1 MKNMKK
7 VLAFLLATVMM
18 LAMVIPTMAAEDKT
32 ITINGLEAGDNVKY
46 YKVVEW
52 AADGSGWVF
61 LEPFKTDLTADQQK
75 EIIGYVDATTTPPTK
90 HEGKITDTTAA
101 IMGSATLGAALNGAG
116 DTVAEG
122 ATSWSAGNL
131 APGLYM
137 ALITGAPADKE
148 DGEASS
154 PMHVY
159 NPVFLAVQSDDT
171 GSEVTL
177 PLNYPEEGTAKK
189 TDVSV
194 DKKAKNS
201 AGNWVEATSENVG
214 DVIDFK
220 VETTVPAYLE
230 SWTNPEF
237 KVGDSLSSGL
247 TFAVGE
253 NDALTTLTVKAG
265 KGENEKT
272 LVEGTDYT
280 VTKKTATEWEIS
292 FSKAYL
298 QGRTAA
304 ELVTIT
310 YQAKITSDAA
320 TVNPELNT
328 VKITYSND
336 PTDSSK
342 HGEKEDKTTHY
353 TFSID
358 ADLFGGE
365 NYESSEIIKVGV
377 DAAGNIITTES
388 HTYDNGETHMPLAGA
403 EFKLYK
409 ADGTTPYTNEN
420 ITADTVFVTNEEG
433 KLKVKGG
440 SKTGIHGLEEG
451 TYVLKEVKPPEG
463 YMLMTENVTF
473 VITAEYETVPATE
486 TCNAYQQLKGYTV
499 KVNNEVTSTY
509 TMDNGT
515 VTKVKLDDDGHAGD
529 HTFEIKNTQ
538 GQGLPSTGGIG
549 TTLFYIIGSILVLGA
564 GILLVVRRR
573 MSIQ

>member
-1 MKNMKK
+1 MKK

-18 LAMVIPTMAAEDKT
+18 LAMVVPTMAAAEQKT
-32 ITINGLEAGDNVKY
+32 ITVNGLEAGDTVKY

-52 AADGSGWVF
+52 AADGTGWKFVA
-61 LEPFKTDLTADQQK
+61 PFDTALTADEKK
-75 EIIGYVDATTTPPTK
+75 EILGYVDATTTPPTK
-90 HEGKITDTTAA
+90 VAGKITDATAA
-101 IMGSATLGAALNGAG
+101 KMGGAEGLGTPLNGANG
-116 DTVAEG
+116 ETVADE
-122 ATSWSAGNL
+122 ATSWSATNL

-137 ALITGAPADKE
+137 ALITGAAPTAAD
-148 DGEASS
+148 GTTAS

-159 NPVFLAVQSDDT
+159 NPVFLAVQSDNQGT
-171 GSEVTL
+171 EITL
-177 PLNYPEEGTAKK
+177 PLSYPDNGTAKK
-189 TDVSV
+189 TDVTV
-194 DKKAKNS
+194 DKKAKK
-201 AGNWVEATSENVG
+201 ADGTWVDATSENVG

-237 KVGDSLSSGL
+237 KVSDSLSTGL
-247 TFAVGE
+247 TFNVGANNE
-253 NDALTTLTVKAG
+253 YTTLTVKAG
-265 KGENEKT
+265 DKT
-272 LVEGTDYT
+272 LEVGADKDYT
-280 VTKKTATEWEIS
+280 ITKNAADEWEIS
-292 FSKAYL
+292 FTAKYL

-320 TVNPELNT
+320 TVNPEKNT

-336 PTDSSK
+336 PNDSSK

-377 DAAGNIITTES
+377 DAAGNIITTTET
-388 HTYDNGETHMPLAGA
+388 TYDNGEKHMPLAGA

-420 ITADTVFVTNEEG
+420 ITAETVFVTNDEG
-433 KLKVKGG
+433 KLMVKDGDRV
-440 SKTGIHGLEEG
+440 GIHGLEEG
-451 TYVLKEVKPPEG
+451 TYVLKEVTPPAG
-463 YMLMTENVTF
+463 YMLMSESVTF
-473 VITAEYETVPATE
+473 VIEAEYEDVAATA

-499 KVNNEVTSTY
+499 KVNGQTTSTY

-529 HTFEIKNTQ
+529 QTFEIKNTQ

-549 TTLFYIIGSILVLGA
+549 TTLFYIIGSILVIGA
-564 GILLVVRRR
+564 GIILVVRRR
-573 MSIQ
+573 MSLQ